1 MVSPPLGMLNMMD
14 GMDRNARVALH
25 MPPPQE
31 MPMPVKFWSS
41 SSAKITASPSLMA
54 TAL

>member
-1 MVSPPLGMLNMMD
+1 MQNMME
-14 GMDRNARVALH
+14 GIDRKARVPLH

-41 SSAKITASPSLMA
+41 SSEKITASPSLMA
-54 TAL
+54 IAL